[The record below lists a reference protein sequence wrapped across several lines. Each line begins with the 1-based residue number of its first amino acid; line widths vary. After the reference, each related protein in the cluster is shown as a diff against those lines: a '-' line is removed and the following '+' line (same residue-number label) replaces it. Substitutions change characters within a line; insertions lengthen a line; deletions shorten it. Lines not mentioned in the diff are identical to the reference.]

1 MIPKKI
7 QLNHI
12 QVLQV
17 KKEIFQKNNRIQQ
30 FNDFHKENYHVK
42 QNKKLRLKTFL
53 NKINSK
59 LQDNKVQDKAL
70 KI

>member
-30 FNDFHKENYHVK
+30 FNDFHKENYYVK

-53 NKINSK
+53 NKINNK
-59 LQDNKVQDKAL
+59 HQDYKVQDKAL